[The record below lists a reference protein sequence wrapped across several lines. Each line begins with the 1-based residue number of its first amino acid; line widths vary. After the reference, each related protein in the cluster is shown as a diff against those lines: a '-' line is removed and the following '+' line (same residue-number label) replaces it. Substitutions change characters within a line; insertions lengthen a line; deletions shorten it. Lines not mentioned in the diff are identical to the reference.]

1 MAMAKFLRAL
11 LKIADSFGVAVILTN
26 MVIANPDGNSMY
38 FLFSVHLN
46 YFYLVY
52 GDNKVPTG
60 GNVLAHASTTRI
72 KLRKGRGDIRVAKIH
87 DSPCLPPNEAQFAI
101 KPEGISDPDEE

>member
-38 FLFSVHLN
+38 SILYFRHLVIYFSVW
-46 YFYLVY
+46 
-52 GDNKVPTG
+52 
-60 GNVLAHASTTRI
+60 
-72 KLRKGRGDIRVAKIH
+72 
-87 DSPCLPPNEAQFAI
+87 
-101 KPEGISDPDEE
+101 

>member
-38 FLFSVHLN
+38 WTLYFIYSF
-46 YFYLVY
+46 FYLSVW
-52 GDNKVPTG
+52 
-60 GNVLAHASTTRI
+60 R
-72 KLRKGRGDIRVAKIH
+72 
-87 DSPCLPPNEAQFAI
+87 Q
-101 KPEGISDPDEE
+101 